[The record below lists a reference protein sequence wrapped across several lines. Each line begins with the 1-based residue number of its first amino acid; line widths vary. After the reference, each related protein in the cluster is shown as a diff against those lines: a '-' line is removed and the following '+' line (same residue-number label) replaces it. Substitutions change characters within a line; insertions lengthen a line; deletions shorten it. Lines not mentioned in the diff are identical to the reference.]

1 MSDHY
6 HHGNLRQALI
16 DAGVKIINESGEE
29 NLSLRKVAALCEVSH
44 AAPYSH
50 FKDKEELVEAIK
62 AHVTGQFMTELEKA
76 VSEAS
81 SAEKALVDMG
91 RNYVAFF
98 VRRPD
103 YFKFLFSGQNIVAH
117 IQPGKDYEE
126 DYPPFV
132 LLKETYQKYL
142 AENKISRTKEEQ
154 EVDILKLWSSA
165 HGLASI
171 ACMSGV
177 EVSFDWEK
185 KIATEELL
193 R

>member
-1 MSDHY
+1 MSDSY

-16 DAGVKIINESGEE
+16 DAGMKIINESGEE
-29 NLSLRKVAALCEVSH
+29 TLSLRKVAALCEVSH
-44 AAPYSH
+44 AAPYAH
-50 FKDKEELVEAIK
+50 FKDKEELIEAIQS
-62 AHVTGQFMTELEKA
+62 HVTDQFMKELEKA
-76 VSEAS
+76 VNEAPTS
-81 SAEKALVDMG
+81 EKALVDMG
-91 RNYVAFF
+91 RSYVAFF
-98 VRRPD
+98 MRRPD

-117 IQPGKDYEE
+117 IQPGKDHPE

-132 LLKETYQKYL
+132 LLKNTYLDYIN
-142 AENKISRTKEEQ
+142 ENGIKRTKDEQ
-154 EVDILKLWSSA
+154 EVDILKLWASA

-185 KIATEELL
+185 KISTEELL

>member
-50 FKDKEELVEAIK
+50 FKDKDALIEAIK
-62 AHVTGQFMTELEKA
+62 AHVTGQFMEELEKA
-76 VSEAS
+76 VNEAS

-98 VRRPD
+98 LRRPD
-103 YFKFLFSGQNIVAH
+103 YFKFLFFLRSVSRLAFQV
-117 IQPGKDYEE
+117 
-126 DYPPFV
+126 PFQRPECRSTHSTWQS
-132 LLKETYQKYL
+132 LRGRL
-142 AENKISRTKEEQ
+142 
-154 EVDILKLWSSA
+154 SA
-165 HGLASI
+165 VRASQRDLSEI
-171 ACMSGV
+171 P
-177 EVSFDWEK
+177 K
-185 KIATEELL
+185 
-193 R
+193 